1 MKILIVDDHSVVR
14 EGVAALL
21 LSGFAGSCVLE
32 AHDCARGLDIVDEH
46 ADVDI
51 VVLDLGLPGMGGMSA
66 IPEFGRRRPALP
78 VIVLSSSENAHDV
91 KEALALGALGYVPKS
106 ASRQTLLD
114 AMEFVLKGHVYVP
127 PFTLLPDTAPVA
139 ANEAVEEPPPHLTT
153 RQLEVLKLL
162 SRGLSNKEIGN
173 TLDLSE
179 KTVKVHITSIFRSL
193 HVINRTQAA
202 SAARQGNL
210 I

>member
-21 LSGFAGSCVLE
+21 LSGFAGSLVLE
-32 AHDCARGLDIVDEH
+32 AHDCPRGLEIVDQH
-46 ADVDI
+46 ADLDI

-127 PFTLLPDTAPVA
+127 PFTLLPDTAPVMA
-139 ANEAVEEPPPHLTT
+139 TEAVEEPAPHLTT

-179 KTVKVHITSIFRSL
+179 KTVKVHITGIFRSL

>member
-1 MKILIVDDHSVVR
+1 MPAMKILIVDDHSVVR

-32 AHDCARGLDIVDEH
+32 AHDCARGLDIVEEH
-46 ADVDI
+46 ADLDI

-66 IPEFGRRRPALP
+66 IPEFGRRRPTLP

-127 PFTLLPDTAPVA
+127 PFTLLPDAAPVVA
-139 ANEAVEEPPPHLTT
+139 CEAVEEPPPHLTT

-162 SRGLSNKEIGN
+162 SRGLSNKEIAAR
-173 TLDLSE
+173 LHISVAP
-179 KTVKVHITSIFRSL
+179 VKNHVH
-193 HVINRTQAA
+193 HVLAKLGVQRRGQAA
-202 SAARQGNL
+202 GDH
-210 I
+210 